1 MQYSER
7 LPVPLPTR
15 SLVTPLVA
23 LLIGAAAATGAY
35 ALIDD
40 GDELQPSQ
48 VIVVERPLPVGEGVA
63 AKDEAA
69 SAAAIGAVGTE
80 LRGSKASASGVA
92 FSGPR

>member
-35 ALIDD
+35 ALIDN
-40 GDELQPSQ
+40 GDELQPSK
-48 VIVVERPLPVGEGVA
+48 VIVVERPAPAGDGVA

-69 SAAAIGAVGTE
+69 SAAAIGASGIE
-80 LRGSKASASGVA
+80 LRGSRASITGLAA
-92 FSGPR
+92 SGPR